1 MSVIS
6 DESTK
11 QYDVSMLHK
20 LNITRGSSFE
30 RALYFPS
37 AKQSHANVER
47 LIKVQC
53 ECKPVEEWE
62 GGTNVPGHSIRQSCR
77 I

>member
-53 ECKPVEEWE
+53 ECKPLWRSGK
-62 GGTNVPGHSIRQSCR
+62 GGQMCLGTV
-77 I
+77 